1 MEIWIFATLIAASLQ
16 TVRFMLQKVLSRSQL
31 STAGATFS
39 RFCYSAPILWIGV
52 LIYFSSTGL
61 PAPVLSGLFWC
72 YATLGGL
79 AQILATVCVV
89 TLFRSRNF
97 AVGITFKK
105 TEVIQSVLVG
115 VLLLDEGV
123 SLKAFCAILIGL
135 VGVLLLS
142 DQSDK
147 GQTGSQRF
155 LNHAA
160 GLGVLSGFLFAIS
173 AVAYRGAT
181 LQVDMP
187 TPISTAAVTLMMVV
201 TLQMIVMTVWIFFR
215 EPNQIIAAWNAR
227 KTAIWIGLTSMGGSL
242 AWFTAFSL
250 QNAAY
255 VKALGQFE
263 LLLSL
268 AASYL
273 FFKEKI
279 SKRELSGLLFLT
291 ASILLL
297 MILI

>member
-16 TVRFMLQKVLSRSQL
+16 TVRFMLQKVLIRSQL

-52 LIYFSSTGL
+52 VIYFSSTGL

-135 VGVLLLS
+135 VGVILLS

-155 LNHAA
+155 LNHAT

-215 EPNQIIAAWNAR
+215 EPNQIIAVWNAR

>member
-52 LIYFSSTGL
+52 VIYFSSTGL

-155 LNHAA
+155 LNHAT

-187 TPISTAAVTLMMVV
+187 TPISTAAVTLMMVI
-201 TLQMIVMTVWIFFR
+201 TLQTIVMTVWIFLR
-215 EPNQIIAAWNAR
+215 EPNQIIAVWNAR

>member
-52 LIYFSSTGL
+52 VIYFSSTGL

-155 LNHAA
+155 LNHAT

>member
-1 MEIWIFATLIAASLQ
+1 MELWIFATLIAASLQ

-39 RFCYSAPILWIGV
+39 RFCYSAPILWICV
-52 LIYFSSTGL
+52 LGYFWANDL
-61 PAPVLSGLFWC
+61 PAPVLSILFWC
-72 YATLGGL
+72 YASLGGL
-79 AQILATVCVV
+79 AQIFATVCVV
-89 TLFRSRNF
+89 ALFRSRNF

-115 VLLLDEGV
+115 LLLLQEGV
-123 SLKAFCAILIGL
+123 SLYGFVAILIGL

-155 LNHAA
+155 LNRAT

-173 AVAYRGAT
+173 SVSYRGAT
-181 LQVDMP
+181 LQVSMP
-187 TPISTAAVTLMMVV
+187 TPILTAAVTLVMVV
-201 TLQMIVMTVWIFFR
+201 SLQMIAMTIWIYFR
-215 EPNQIIAAWNAR
+215 EPGQLLAVWQAR

-242 AWFTAFSL
+242 CWFTAFSL

-255 VKALGQFE
+255 VKAIGQFE

-279 SKRELSGLLFLT
+279 SKCELGGLLFLT
-291 ASILLL
+291 ASIILLV
-297 MILI
+297 ILT

>member
-72 YATLGGL
+72 YTALGGL

-155 LNHAA
+155 LNHAT

-201 TLQMIVMTVWIFFR
+201 TLQTIVMTVWIFLR
-215 EPNQIIAAWNAR
+215 EPNQIIAVWNAR

-242 AWFTAFSL
+242 AWFTAFNL

>member
-1 MEIWIFATLIAASLQ
+1 MEFWIFATLIAASLQ
-16 TVRFMLQKVLSRSQL
+16 TVRFMLQKILSRTQL
-31 STAGATFS
+31 STAGTTFS

-52 LIYFSSTGL
+52 LVYFWSTGL
-61 PAPVLSGLFWC
+61 PAPILSGLFWC
-72 YATLGGL
+72 FASLGGL

-89 TLFRSRNF
+89 AIFRSRNF

-115 VLLLDEGV
+115 VLLLGEGV
-123 SLKAFCAILIGL
+123 SLKGFGAILIGL
-135 VGVLLLS
+135 VGILLLS

-155 LNHAA
+155 LNRAT

-187 TPISTAAVTLMMVV
+187 TPISTAAVTLVMVV
-201 TLQMIVMTVWIFFR
+201 TLQMIAMTVWIYFR
-215 EPNQIIAAWNAR
+215 EPNQLLAVWNAR
-227 KTAIWIGLTSMGGSL
+227 KAAIWIGMTSLGGSL

-268 AASYL
+268 AVSYL
-273 FFKEKI
+273 FFKETI
-279 SKRELSGLLFLT
+279 SKNEFSGLLLLT

-297 MILI
+297 VILI

>member
-52 LIYFSSTGL
+52 VIYFSSTGL

-135 VGVLLLS
+135 VGVILLS

-155 LNHAA
+155 LNHAT

-215 EPNQIIAAWNAR
+215 EPNQIIAVWNAR

>member
-52 LIYFSSTGL
+52 VIYFSSTGL

-155 LNHAA
+155 LNHAT

-215 EPNQIIAAWNAR
+215 EPNQIIAVWNAR

-242 AWFTAFSL
+242 AWFTAFNL

-263 LLLSL
+263 LLLTL

-279 SKRELSGLLFLT
+279 PKRKLSGVLFLT